1 MMALGSSCRT
11 GRNSFFTDDRVT
23 SGFVVSE
30 LHHVLRQSFPG
41 VLGENQTDADSDADG
56 IIIVKTLPAPGE
68 LVTVTVPP

>member
-11 GRNSFFTDDRVT
+11 GENSFFTDERFT
-23 SGFVVSE
+23 SGLVRSD
-30 LHHVLRQSFPG
+30 LQTVLRQSFPG